1 MNDNSTTATSTTKN
15 SNIKTLDSNKE
26 EEFSFNSTQSLLFFV
41 ICTISYF
48 IARSIFG
55 PGILLSIIYYLVV
68 IGGQYFINLSI
79 SKKLCGKSQFIN
91 VAKFTII
98 PWIIIFGLLKGMLH
112 FFPGWLVPFSNTIGY
127 FVVKI
132 LGINRVLHDLFLS
145 KIDNIENKEMKV
157 AAEAL
162 NHIYNDKSL
171 LINEISSNKDNFDN
185 FWNTMQSSG
194 LFKPSLNADS
204 KNLENLKNKLFF
216 FVNLKD
222 TISEGLWYTL
232 TGMLITT
239 ISYNY
244 IINSSCERSI
254 SDMQKNMQQ

>member
-1 MNDNSTTATSTTKN
+1 MADASINTNTTNAI
-15 SNIKTLDSNKE
+15 NINSNKE
-26 EEFSFNSTQSLLFFV
+26 EENTFNSTQALLFFL

-55 PGILLSIIYYLVV
+55 SNILLSIIYYLVV
-68 IGGQYFINLSI
+68 IVGQYFINLSI
-79 SKKLCGKSQFIN
+79 TKKICGKNQYIN

-98 PWIIIFGLLKGMLH
+98 PWVVIFGLLNGMLY
-112 FFPGWLVPFSNTIGY
+112 FFPGWLIPFSNTIGY

-132 LGINRVLHDLFLS
+132 LGINRLLNNLFVT
-145 KIDNIENKEMKV
+145 KIDNMENKDMKV

-171 LINEISSNKDNFDN
+171 LINEISSKNENFEN
-185 FWNTMQSSG
+185 FWNTMKNSG
-194 LFKPSLNADS
+194 LFKPSLDQDL
-204 KNLENLKNKLFF
+204 KNLESMKSKLLF

-222 TISEGLWYTL
+222 VISEGLWYIL

-254 SDMQKNMQQ
+254 SDIEENMKDQGQQ